1 MCRLLCPPCRQMG
14 TAGHS
19 HLHATDSA
27 KLLVFSSSAENGR
40 VVLSGPPALGAGG
53 PEFKSRRP
61 DQNISRVFFRLS
73 KAYFTQNRPW
83 NFRRQEVS
91 IRKSFNSKEFA
102 ARRIFKNTRR
112 QECYSETIERRQVK
126 RAPSGK
132 YGENRGDPVHF
143 STHQSSEMQIG
154 DHALGPARASQ
165 RLSICVLNRPVKSRQ
180 VKPTLR

>member
-61 DQNISRVFFRLS
+61 DQFMFIVFHHLG
-73 KAYFTQNRPW
+73 TL
-83 NFRRQEVS
+83 VLL
-91 IRKSFNSKEFA
+91 
-102 ARRIFKNTRR
+102 
-112 QECYSETIERRQVK
+112 
-126 RAPSGK
+126 
-132 YGENRGDPVHF
+132 
-143 STHQSSEMQIG
+143 
-154 DHALGPARASQ
+154 LGPSVSFSEAGGRFF
-165 RLSICVLNRPVKSRQ
+165 C
-180 VKPTLR
+180 KPFNF